1 VASGMRLSEAEHRSL
16 RRKYNFRR
24 SAIAYLFLLPNLIFF
39 VIFLVIPFFWVLVQS
54 FQEDGIL
61 KPATFVGLKNWRFIL
76 DDPVAIR
83 TIYNTLLYM
92 LMAIPTVFVIA
103 LGLALLLKRVSRGV
117 SVFRAAIYFPTLAP
131 IILAALLWIFVV
143 HPDFGILNYLLR
155 FFGFDPV
162 NWLGSGTALPTIA
175 MLEVWRGIGFWTMLF
190 LAALLGLPEE
200 LYQAAKIDGASSWAQ
215 FRYLTLPLLRP
226 IFVFAFIMATIFNFQ
241 IFDSVLIL
249 TDGGPQHQTATMV
262 WYIYK
267 NTFQFSKP
275 GVGAAMSFL
284 MLVMILLLTVTQMYL
299 LRQRR

>member
-1 VASGMRLSEAEHRSL
+1 
-16 RRKYNFRR
+16 
-24 SAIAYLFLLPNLIFF
+24 
-39 VIFLVIPFFWVLVQS
+39 
-54 FQEDGIL
+54 
-61 KPATFVGLKNWRFIL
+61 
-76 DDPVAIR
+76 
-83 TIYNTLLYM
+83 
-92 LMAIPTVFVIA
+92 MAIPTVFVIS
-103 LGLALLLKRVSRGV
+103 LSLALLLKRVTRGGGF
-117 SVFRAAIYFPTLAP
+117 FRAAIYFPTLSP

-143 HPDFGILNYLLR
+143 HPDFGVLNYLVRL
-155 FFGFDPV
+155 FGFDAV
-162 NWLGSGTALPTIA
+162 NWLGTGSALPTIA

-200 LYQAAKIDGASSWAQ
+200 LYQAAKIDGATSWAQ
-215 FRYLTLPLLRP
+215 FRFLTLPLLRP

-284 MLVMILLLTVTQMYL
+284 MLVMILLLTITQMVL